1 MVRWKPVIALFA
13 GAAIGAAIMAG
24 FAAQIVAGFAT
35 QRAEEFVR
43 EAAGLRLDS
52 PERAA
57 QMFQLFATDPDLSLI
72 RDGPHAVRL
81 VAPEKPE

>member
-43 EAAGLRLDS
+43 EQVYGSTRRKGPRRCFS
-52 PERAA
+52 CSR
-57 QMFQLFATDPDLSLI
+57 QI
-72 RDGPHAVRL
+72 RISR
-81 VAPEKPE
+81 